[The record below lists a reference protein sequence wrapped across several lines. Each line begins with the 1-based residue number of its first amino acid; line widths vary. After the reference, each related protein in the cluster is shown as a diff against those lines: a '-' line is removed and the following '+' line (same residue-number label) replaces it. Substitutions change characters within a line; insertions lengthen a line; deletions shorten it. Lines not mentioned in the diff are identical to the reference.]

1 MASQTMY
8 NFHLPIPSELHE
20 RLREEVEISGRPAT
34 SLAREALQ
42 DWLRTRKKQRL
53 HEEIA
58 AFAATNAGT
67 DLDLDEDL
75 EQAGLEALETGER
88 E

>member
-1 MASQTMY
+1 MASQTTY

-20 RLREEVEISGRPAT
+20 RLREEVEVSGRPAT

-42 DWLRTRKKQRL
+42 DWLRDRKKQRL

-58 AFAATNAGT
+58 TYAAANAGT
-67 DLDLDEDL
+67 NIDLDEDL
-75 EQAGLEALETGER
+75 EQAGLEALDAGER
-88 E
+88 A

>member
-1 MASQTMY
+1 MAGQTMY

-42 DWLRTRKKQRL
+42 DWLRARRKQRL

-58 AFAATNAGT
+58 AFAAANAGT
-67 DLDLDEDL
+67 ELDLDEAL
-75 EQAGLEALETGER
+75 EQAGLEALKAGEG